1 MQDNA
6 SGEVIM
12 RIILFIV
19 LILLTTGASTTIAS
33 SADNASGWE
42 SIRYLD
48 FKNAEKVFRKVYV
61 SAAPGTTQWAEAGL
75 GLALSLHQAQPD
87 VKAEKLEAQRIYDEV
102 IEKIGTKDR
111 IYYLALYLRAC
122 LADKIDYF
130 DDKPDPGT
138 ACKLYQEIV
147 SDCKDEML
155 RNLAFLALSQ
165 LEVFSMDTARAET
178 ACTALEDW
186 LKQFPKNPL
195 AASQWALL
203 GDARLYPL
211 KDKAKAVAA
220 YRQADAAGIPDQESK
235 SKIYWKI
242 ANLSMDIGDRATS
255 AEYCRKIIVGLKR
268 SAFGYEA
275 QQMLKKMGEEAPPL
289 FDPFSTMNENKN

>member
-1 MQDNA
+1 
-6 SGEVIM
+6 M
-12 RIILFIV
+12 RIILLTI
-19 LILLTTGASTTIAS
+19 LILSTAGGSHALAS
-33 SADNASGWE
+33 SAENGSGWE

-48 FKNAEKVFRKVYV
+48 FKNSEKLFRKVYV
-61 SAAPGTTQWAEAGL
+61 SAKPGSPEWAEAGV

-87 VKAEKLEAQRIYDEV
+87 IKTEKLEAQRIYDEV
-102 IEKIGTKDR
+102 IGKIGTKDR

-165 LEVFSMDTARAET
+165 LEVFSMDTARVNA
-178 ACTALEDW
+178 ACTSLEEW
-186 LKQFPKNPL
+186 LGRYPQNPL

-203 GDARLYPL
+203 GDAQLYPL

-242 ANLSMDIGDRATS
+242 ANLSMDTGDRVTS

-275 QQMLKKMGEEAPPL
+275 QQMLKKMGEAAPPL

>member
-1 MQDNA
+1 
-6 SGEVIM
+6 M
-12 RIILFIV
+12 RIILFIILV
-19 LILLTTGASTTIAS
+19 LYTAGASPAFAS
-33 SADNASGWE
+33 SAENGSGWE

-48 FKNAEKVFRKVYV
+48 FKNSEKVFRKVYV
-61 SAAPGTTQWAEAGL
+61 SAKPGSPEWAEAGV

-102 IEKIGTKDR
+102 IGKIGTKDR

-138 ACKLYQEIV
+138 AHKLYQEII

-165 LEVFSMDTARAET
+165 SEVFSMDDARAEA
-178 ACTALEDW
+178 ACTKLEEW
-186 LKQFPKNPL
+186 LKQHPNNPL

-242 ANLSMDIGDRATS
+242 ANLSMDTGDRVTS
-255 AEYCRKIIVGLKR
+255 AEFCRKIIVSLKR